1 MRRNMGFTIQIERR
15 IYRLKKTV
23 KVDTQDLRTKWIAEL
38 DNLFDMATSIANGK
52 VNQQQFGD
60 KLQFIT
66 PKERQMWAQVSANIG
81 MVMSNLAKGYDETK
95 FNEDLAK
102 LEKLTNEITTFTDEI
117 AEKQAL
123 PEPSLTSPNDSTGK

>member
-1 MRRNMGFTIQIERR
+1 MRQNIGFTLQVERR
-15 IYRLKKTV
+15 ICRLKKTV

-60 KLQFIT
+60 KVQFIT

-81 MVMSNLAKGYDETK
+81 LVMSNLAKGYDETK
-95 FNEDLAK
+95 FNEDLAE
-102 LEKLTNEITTFTDEI
+102 LEKLANEITTLTDEI
-117 AEKQAL
+117 TEKRAL

>member
-1 MRRNMGFTIQIERR
+1 MGFTIQIERR
-15 IYRLKKTV
+15 ICRLKKTV

-52 VNQQQFGD
+52 VSQQQFGD
-60 KLQFIT
+60 KLQVIT

-102 LEKLTNEITTFTDEI
+102 LEKLTNEITTFTDEL
-117 AEKQAL
+117 AEKRAL
-123 PEPSLTSPNDSTGK
+123 SEPSLTNPTYSTRN

>member
-1 MRRNMGFTIQIERR
+1 MRQNIGFTLQVERR
-15 IYRLKKTV
+15 ICRLKKTV

-60 KLQFIT
+60 KVQFIT

-81 MVMSNLAKGYDETK
+81 LVMSNLAKGYDETK
-95 FNEDLAK
+95 FNEDLAE
-102 LEKLTNEITTFTDEI
+102 LEKLANEITTLTDEI
-117 AEKQAL
+117 TEKRAV

>member
-15 IYRLKKTV
+15 IYRLKKTAR
-23 KVDTQDLRTKWIAEL
+23 VDTQDLRKKWIAEL

-52 VNQQQFGD
+52 VSQQQFGD

-117 AEKQAL
+117 AEKRALSEQA
-123 PEPSLTSPNDSTGK
+123 